1 MQFTAAIDA
10 FPTEKWDQ
18 IIALNLSAAKHGL
31 TGLTKAA
38 ELETAGNRYY
48 MQCNLSQLDTYPL
61 SSKSKLKSAR
71 CNSISAFF

>member
-38 ELETAGNRYY
+38 ELETAEIDIT
-48 MQCNLSQLDTYPL
+48 CNAICPSWTHTP
-61 SSKSKLKSAR
+61 SHPRA
-71 CNSISAFF
+71 N